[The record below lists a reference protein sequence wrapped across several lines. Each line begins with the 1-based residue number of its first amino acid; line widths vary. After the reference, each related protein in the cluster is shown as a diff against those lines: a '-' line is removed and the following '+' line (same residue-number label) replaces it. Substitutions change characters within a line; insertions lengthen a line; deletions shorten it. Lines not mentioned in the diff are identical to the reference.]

1 MTARQAAQTAKEN
14 EKAAMRLT
22 ALFGGEAMAHYGG
35 KIDYDAW
42 ARAAI
47 GPDGEPIM
55 TSMTLRERMRNP
67 GRLSFEEMAA
77 LAAPLGV
84 KVKVELYAAAQD

>member
-1 MTARQAAQTAKEN
+1 MKASDKA
-14 EKAAMRLT
+14 KAAREDLHERDLI
-22 ALFGGEAMAHYGG
+22 AQQLAGRAFIRFDR

-47 GPDGEPIM
+47 GPDGEPVM
-55 TSMTLRERMRNP
+55 TSMTLRDRMRNP

>member
-1 MTARQAAQTAKEN
+1 MTAKQAAALAKEN

-47 GPDGEPIM
+47 GPDGEPVL
-55 TSMTLRERMRNP
+55 TSVTLRERMRHP
-67 GRLSFEEMAA
+67 ERLSFEEMAA

-84 KVKVELYAAAQD
+84 RVRVELEEVEA